1 MLFIVN
7 GLRSVKE
14 SNCEGGCKLGA
25 LGCGITV
32 GFLAPF
38 NVGFKFSW
46 SEGFEVGVRRPF
58 PTKAERDNSGTRVV
72 WTGVNPPIVPKGFEP
87 PPQKPDRVLASR
99 GLDGRSLLG
108 LGASKGEGGAGDGA
122 ELRAATVAAAETTG
136 RGAGGGSTGA
146 GLACKSDF
154 LRISISCF
162 KAWFSDLVEPSSLRI
177 ASIRRS
183 RSATSA
189 SRVVM
194 YSATKSFHF
203 VRIYSNVLRANAYPS
218 CGRESCAR

>member
-1 MLFIVN
+1 M
-7 GLRSVKE
+7 
-14 SNCEGGCKLGA
+14 
-25 LGCGITV
+25 
-32 GFLAPF
+32 
-38 NVGFKFSW
+38 
-46 SEGFEVGVRRPF
+46 
-58 PTKAERDNSGTRVV
+58 
-72 WTGVNPPIVPKGFEP
+72 VPKGFDP

-108 LGASKGEGGAGDGA
+108 LGASKGEDGAGEGA
-122 ELRAATVAAAETTG
+122 EFLAATVTAAETAG

-146 GLACKSDF
+146 GFACKSDF

-162 KAWFSDLVEPSSLRI
+162 KALFSDLVEPSSLRM

-194 YSATKSFHF
+194 YSVRRRFFF
-203 VRIYSNVLRANAYPS
+203 V
-218 CGRESCAR
+218 